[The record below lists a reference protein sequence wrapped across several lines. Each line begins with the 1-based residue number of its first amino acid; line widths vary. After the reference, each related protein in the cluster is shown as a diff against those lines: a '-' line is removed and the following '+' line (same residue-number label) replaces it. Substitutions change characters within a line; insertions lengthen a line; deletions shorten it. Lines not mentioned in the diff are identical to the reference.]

1 VADETKPK
9 KPSQWEPGQSGNPSG
24 KPVGARNKVLIALDH
39 LGGENAEKILAA
51 AVKAAIG
58 DEKNPPDLQA
68 AGLIL
73 SRVWPARKGRPVVLD
88 IPAIKTAA
96 DLPAALG
103 AVTQAVAD
111 GTLTPDEGAALASIL
126 DAQRRGIETAD
137 LEARLIALEAHARG

>member
-1 VADETKPK
+1 MTDDAESPRSTTWKP
-9 KPSQWEPGQSGNPSG
+9 GTSGNPAG

-73 SRVWPARKGRPVVLD
+73 SRVWPARKGRPVTLD

-137 LEARLIALEAHARG
+137 LEARLIALEAEAHG